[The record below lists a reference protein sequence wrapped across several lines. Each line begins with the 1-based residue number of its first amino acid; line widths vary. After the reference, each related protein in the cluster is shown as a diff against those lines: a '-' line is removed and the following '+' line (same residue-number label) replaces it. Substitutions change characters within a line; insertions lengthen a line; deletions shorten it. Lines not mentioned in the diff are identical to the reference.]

1 MRSPQSHLNARA
13 LFSCI
18 QKLNV
23 LTTRVHITRFNF
35 FPPHFSPRL
44 GVLVLPTSRLGPS
57 RRDGRP
63 VLTILQTQTQ
73 GEHTHTHF
81 ESERETL
88 HPRARFLFSFF
99 SSGHFRSNTKKR
111 EEKHCDI
118 FGLCFVWYIS
128 SCLSKILCWC
138 QVLNNVTSEATKPS
152 PPLQCVCICVVCE
165 CVSILHGV
173 IKKNVWCVRDFSIWI
188 SRDSLRKKKKRIW
201 ES

>member
-1 MRSPQSHLNARA
+1 MAVLCWRSY
-13 LFSCI
+13 
-18 QKLNV
+18 K
-23 LTTRVHITRFNF
+23 
-35 FPPHFSPRL
+35 
-44 GVLVLPTSRLGPS
+44 
-57 RRDGRP
+57 RRRRGN
-63 VLTILQTQTQ
+63 T
-73 GEHTHTHF
+73 HTHTLNQR
-81 ESERETL
+81 ERPCIHE
-88 HPRARFLFSFF
+88 HVFCFLFFQVAIF
-99 SSGHFRSNTKKR
+99 EATQKKR

-188 SRDSLRKKKKRIW
+188 SRDSLQKKKKEFGSLDKIKKKN
-201 ES
+201 